1 MIDEAGM
8 DQMKLDK
15 NLKKMME
22 SKKLSLKNLSDHVGV
37 PSSTI
42 HGWLNGAAPKSL
54 VDLKKIADF
63 FKVSIDELCFGVP
76 EKSVHVVRERVVGDL
91 GTVELVLR
99 VKD

>member
-1 MIDEAGM
+1 MSEEAGL

-15 NLKKMME
+15 NLKKMMA
-22 SKKLSLKNLSDHVGV
+22 SKKLSLKNLSGHVGV

-63 FKVSIDELCFGVP
+63 FKISIDELCFGAP
-76 EKSVHVVRERVVGDL
+76 EKSIQAVRERVVGDL